1 MVELLIEIESLNFL
15 IGLFVGNDILKQN
28 EDDFLDMEWFDLSG
42 IVMESLQFINIIS
55 LENLGGY
62 L

>member
-1 MVELLIEIESLNFL
+1 MVELLIEFEGLNFL
-15 IGLFVGNDILKQN
+15 IGLFIGNDILKQN
-28 EDDFLDMEWFDLSG
+28 EDDFLDMEWFELSV
-42 IVMESLQFINIIS
+42 IVMEGLQFINIIS